1 MTKYK
6 QAKPVFKT
14 GVQTKAVEPVKS
26 KFDWLATVFKLSAL
40 FVLGIYLY
48 GYGAV
53 VGYAGYFGIPQSALF
68 SSSSDLLGIA
78 SETLLHHT
86 LYFFNTGGVFGYLW
100 LILKST
106 FNTVLLY
113 GLLVACVWFAI
124 ITIGKSKR
132 ARDYLRSVLCS
143 IFPEAKIQLSESV
156 FKSFIR
162 SIWHGIL
169 FVIASLTGQ
178 IAIICILFLVFTLFL
193 TAAVFGYYAAVNHA
207 GLDIIRPKKCDAI
220 QTNAQFIDTLE
231 KQKAAKLA
239 VTALVPAEHTANCI
253 KVTYSDTKGSKT
265 IAGRSVLAGSD
276 YVLVYELNGK
286 TTRIPL
292 KTAVIETADDAVL
305 KEVELQNAKLL
316 LKDTQ

>member
-14 GVQTKAVEPVKS
+14 GVQAKAQEPEKS

-40 FVLGIYLY
+40 FLLGIYLY

-53 VGYAGYFGIPQSALF
+53 VGYASYFGIPQSALF
-68 SSSSDLLGIA
+68 NSSSDLLGIA

-106 FNTVLLY
+106 FNTVLMY

-132 ARDYLRSVLCS
+132 ARDYLRSVLSS
-143 IFPEAKIQLSESV
+143 IFPEAQIQLSESV

-178 IAIICILFLVFTLFL
+178 IAIICILFLVFILFL
-193 TAAVFGYYAAVNHA
+193 AAALFGYYAAVNHA

-239 VTALVPAEHTANCI
+239 VAAEQTANCI

-316 LKDTQ
+316 AVKAQ

>member
-14 GVQTKAVEPVKS
+14 RVQAKVKEPEKT

-40 FVLGIYLY
+40 FLLGIYLY
-48 GYGAV
+48 GYGAA
-53 VGYAGYFGIPQSALF
+53 VGYSGYFGIPQSALF

-132 ARDYLRSVLCS
+132 VRDYLRSVLSS
-143 IFPEAKIQLSESV
+143 IFPEAQIQLSESV

-207 GLDIIRPKKCDAI
+207 GLDIIRPKKCDVI

-239 VTALVPAEHTANCI
+239 VAAEHTANCI
-253 KVTYSDTKGSKT
+253 KVTYTDTKGSKT

-276 YVLVYELNGK
+276 YILVYELNGK

-292 KTAVIETADDAVL
+292 KTAVIEAADDAVL

-316 LKDTQ
+316 LKNTQ

>member
-1 MTKYK
+1 MIKYK

-14 GVQTKAVEPVKS
+14 SIQAKVNEPEKS

-40 FVLGIYLY
+40 FLLGIYLY

-86 LYFFNTGGVFGYLW
+86 LYFFNTGGLFGYLW

-132 ARDYLRSVLCS
+132 ARHYLRSVLSS
-143 IFPEAKIQLSESV
+143 IFPEAQIQLSESV

-178 IAIICILFLVFTLFL
+178 ITIICILFLVFILFSEL
-193 TAAVFGYYAAVNHA
+193 
-207 GLDIIRPKKCDAI
+207 I
-220 QTNAQFIDTLE
+220 Q
-231 KQKAAKLA
+231 
-239 VTALVPAEHTANCI
+239 
-253 KVTYSDTKGSKT
+253 
-265 IAGRSVLAGSD
+265 
-276 YVLVYELNGK
+276 YVLFFV
-286 TTRIPL
+286 
-292 KTAVIETADDAVL
+292 
-305 KEVELQNAKLL
+305 
-316 LKDTQ
+316 